1 MIFTRILHLSSRSN
15 FTEQQPEVVENDY
28 RVLGTLDKLAWIQG
42 TQQQMTMEEMLE
54 ALHDFKEVQVLSKA
68 SFSGRIS

>member
-28 RVLGTLDKLAWIQG
+28 RVLGTLDKLVWKQG
-42 TQQQMTMEEMLE
+42 TQQQMTLEEMLE
-54 ALHDFKEVQVLSKA
+54 ELHDFKEVQVLSKA
-68 SFSGRIS
+68 SFSRRIS

>member
-1 MIFTRILHLSSRSN
+1 MISTRILPLSSRSN

-28 RVLGTLDKLAWIQG
+28 LVLGTLDKPAWKQG

-54 ALHDFKEVQVLSKA
+54 ELHDFKEVQVLSKA
-68 SFSGRIS
+68 SISGRIS